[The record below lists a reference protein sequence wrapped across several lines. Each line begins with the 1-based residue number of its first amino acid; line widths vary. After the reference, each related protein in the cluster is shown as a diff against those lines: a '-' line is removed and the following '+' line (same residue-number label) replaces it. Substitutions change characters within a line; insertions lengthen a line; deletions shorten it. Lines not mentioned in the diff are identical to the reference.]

1 MPGVGLNLPFTGFRA
16 GASIKFISRKSLEEI
31 YTATDIAS
39 DDFEDKVEDDVN
51 SGSGVSIDL
60 GAHAGQ
66 REDRRYIGQITIGW

>member
-1 MPGVGLNLPFTGFRA
+1 MNLPFTGLRA